1 MLFCVAAVASPR
13 DCTTAEEA
21 HTSSLVFA
29 SNAEADD
36 IAAATSA
43 AVPASSALE
52 PVGSL
57 ISSESAGS
65 IIIMVQAEALEPCR
79 ENSVVVSH
87 TCTSVAANTDA
98 NRSSEAA
105 IGAATVQLEAK
116 CMHRSD
122 SAALSLP
129 RGTVDMPDASVTDA
143 LCVSAALCMDRA
155 SAVGARTADANSL
168 AQGMTFRQSPSYLSL
183 PAAAKA
189 VQEATANESPAVDLM
204 VMGSSGGASDSWHHE
219 TSPGGALILPD
230 ADSCNAPHGH
240 TYGQHAVEGDAPTLL
255 GSTDTHV
262 SSTEQGALVAW
273 QSHGPEAS
281 IAQQQDCHG
290 LLQQSTLTSG
300 AVGDQELD
308 CSPQVET
315 RQSEVLE
322 LLDACAVPESLKELI
337 AADEQVFVYKSDVLL
352 LSVCNGIKDFDA

>member
-1 MLFCVAAVASPR
+1 MLGQLMLFCVVAVASPR

-36 IAAATSA
+36 LAAA
-43 AVPASSALE
+43 AVPASSALV

-65 IIIMVQAEALEPCR
+65 IIITVQAEALYPCSG
-79 ENSVVVSH
+79 NNVVVSH
-87 TCTSVAANTDA
+87 AYTSAAANTDV

-105 IGAATVQLEAK
+105 TGAATVQTEAK
-116 CMHRSD
+116 CMHRSV
-122 SAALSLP
+122 STALSLP
-129 RGTVDMPDASVTDA
+129 RDTVDMPDAGVTDT

-155 SAVGARTADANSL
+155 SAVGALTADANSL
-168 AQGMTFRQSPSYLSL
+168 AQDKTVRQSPSYLCL
-183 PAAAKA
+183 PAAANA
-189 VQEATANESPAVDLM
+189 VQEATADESPAVDLM
-204 VMGSSGGASDSWHHE
+204 VMGGSGSASDSWHHG

-230 ADSCNAPHGH
+230 ADSCNASHGH
-240 TYGQHAVEGDAPTLL
+240 IYRQHAVEGAAPALL

-281 IAQQQDCHG
+281 MAQQQDCHG
-290 LLQQSTLTSG
+290 LLQQSG

-315 RQSEVLE
+315 RQSEILE

-337 AADEQVFVYKSDVLL
+337 VADEQVFVYKSDVLL